1 MKKKVVE
8 AQTILASKITDAVRP
23 LNIQMKK
30 IILLIILSMLIIPG
44 VSASEIFGQIST
56 NPNAPAGGGN
66 NPPAIEP
73 VATVPVIIS
82 QTGAVI
88 LPVPNKP
95 ADQPGQSQSAEVQPI
110 APKQEV
116 LGLKVYPDGSL
127 LRGADQKIYLIQGQV
142 KKHIISLEELKK
154 YQGRAILKATAE
166 ELSGL
171 ESREHLD
178 GELIR
183 QRGDVKV
190 YVIKQGL
197 RQHILNLEE
206 LRAHY
211 FGREIFNL
219 SREQMGLY

>member
-1 MKKKVVE
+1 
-8 AQTILASKITDAVRP
+8 
-23 LNIQMKK
+23 
-30 IILLIILSMLIIPG
+30 MLITPG
-44 VSASEIFGQIST
+44 AGASEIFGQIST

-66 NPPAIEP
+66 NPPTAEPSSPVETPVVKPSSGAI
-73 VATVPVIIS
+73 
-82 QTGAVI
+82 I
-88 LPVPNKP
+88 LPTQNRP
-95 ADQPGQSQSAEVQPI
+95 EVQPL
-110 APKQEV
+110 AVQPATPKSEV

-190 YVIKQGL
+190 YVIKQGP